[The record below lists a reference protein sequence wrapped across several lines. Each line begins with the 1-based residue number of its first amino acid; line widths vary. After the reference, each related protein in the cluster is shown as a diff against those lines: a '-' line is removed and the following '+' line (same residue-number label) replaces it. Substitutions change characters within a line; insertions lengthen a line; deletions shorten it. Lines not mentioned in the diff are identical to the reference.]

1 MAGWRGAVGLSTGYA
16 GLPQSLEKDI
26 SGDAEFHLEKCT
38 AAFLLDPAVVV
49 QGLAVL
55 WCWISYVLSAPF
67 TYFQL
72 LPMSAAAAVA
82 AARVYSLKP
91 LQAELCYFKEE
102 NTKFRNHN
110 EQLNSVAESLHSKNR
125 ALERSI
131 CDLEHVREALERY
144 AEKTHGDVGAV
155 LAEVKSSIV
164 EQERS
169 IAEQKR
175 IQKKTQAIQRRQ
187 RGTLDL
193 LLQSSLMSLRHGGAG
208 GVADRDFNELYAM
221 LPASVSASLAVDAGS
236 GGEARNLP
244 DMLRE
249 TMGRLRELDADE
261 AAEDEALE
269 RASAAGS
276 LPGTPGWQQ
285 TSEGPAPREVSRST
299 EGAQDGCGPGALRR
313 LRSGVHMA
321 GMDPLFGPVQP
332 ATNRGRSA
340 EPPEAAQEQAPPQ
353 GPFGMVGTYRLP
365 VRSRSR
371 ERRSMEVVPSEEDG
385 HSEVSEHPGY
395 VVPPRGPAGCAQKA
409 RDCAPS
415 GTSARSVGST
425 GGARFAAA
433 PQPDRPPPDGDDDP
447 PTARVFHNES
457 STARP
462 SDSLPRVG
470 SAPTWS
476 AGSSLGQGGPAPR
489 AHAASSSRPAGGPP
503 ARRREEGQHWAPS
516 CVPED
521 EPLTARGQPH
531 DQVAPLLPSWSTDP
545 GGPRS
550 GACFVTFAEHGEDLE
565 NDEPPTH
572 RGSARSDGTI
582 YSPQSS
588 GRGPPPQ
595 TSGRGGR
602 LGAGAASLRLAQQVA
617 FKTASPEDSTATA
630 SGYSPQ
636 WSSAAS
642 GLGEREFSYN

>member
-1 MAGWRGAVGLSTGYA
+1 MGLSTGYA
-16 GLPQSLEKDI
+16 GLPQSLEKEVPFD
-26 SGDAEFHLEKCT
+26 GEFKLEKCT
-38 AAFLLDPAVVV
+38 AAFLLDPAVVF

-72 LPMSAAAAVA
+72 LPVSAAAAMS

-110 EQLNSVAESLHSKNR
+110 EQLNQVAESLHSKNR

-208 GVADRDFNELYAM
+208 GVAEKDFNELYAM
-221 LPASVSASLAVDAGS
+221 LPASVSANLVVDAG
-236 GGEARNLP
+236 GAAAVRTTDLP
-244 DMLRE
+244 DMLRD
-249 TMGRLRELDADE
+249 TMTRLREMDADE
-261 AAEDEALE
+261 TAEDEADAALE
-269 RASAAGS
+269 RASA
-276 LPGTPGWQQ
+276 PGTPSWQQ
-285 TSEGPAPREVSRST
+285 TPEGPAQRE
-299 EGAQDGCGPGALRR
+299 DGSAPGALGRM
-313 LRSGVHMA
+313 RSGIHMT
-321 GMDPLFGPVQP
+321 GMSPLFGPIQP
-332 ATNRGRSA
+332 TTNRGRST
-340 EPPEAAQEQAPPQ
+340 EPPEQAQEPCPPQ
-353 GPFGMVGTYRLP
+353 GPYGMMGTYRLP
-365 VRSRSR
+365 VRARSR
-371 ERRSMEVVPSEEDG
+371 ERSSRSMEVAPSEEDCR
-385 HSEVSEHPGY
+385 SEVSEHPGL

-415 GTSARSVGST
+415 GTSARSVGSAA
-425 GGARFAAA
+425 GGARFTATSSSA
-433 PQPDRPPPDGDDDP
+433 RLPPDDDP
-447 PTARVFHNES
+447 PTARVIYDDS
-457 STARP
+457 STAR
-462 SDSLPRVG
+462 STDSAPRVG
-470 SAPTWS
+470 SAFTWS
-476 AGSSLGQGGPAPR
+476 AGSSSGQLGPAPR
-489 AHAASSSRPAGGPP
+489 LSAASSSRPSGAPLL
-503 ARRREEGQHWAPS
+503 RRLEENQPWAPS
-516 CVPED
+516 RVPSD
-521 EPLTARGQPH
+521 EPMTARGQPH
-531 DQVAPLLPSWSTDP
+531 DQVAPLLPTWTTDAGQ
-545 GGPRS
+545 GGARS
-550 GACFVTFAEHGEDLE
+550 GTCFVTFAEHAEDLQ

-572 RGSARSDGTI
+572 RSSARSDGTI

-595 TSGRGGR
+595 TFSRGGR
-602 LGAGAASLRLAQQVA
+602 SGAGTTSLRPAQQVA
-617 FKTASPEDSTATA
+617 FKTSSPGGSTATA

-636 WSSAAS
+636 WSRSGAS
-642 GLGEREFSYN
+642 PSEQDFSYN